1 MERERAVVLGA
12 GFAGLGTAAMLE
24 RRGVPT
30 LVLERSSRVAESWR
44 GRYDSLRLNTPR
56 SLSTLPGHRL
66 PRRYGR
72 WPRRDQLVEYL
83 EDYAREMRLRIRFDA
98 EAQRIERRDG
108 GWAASTSVGEV
119 DARAVVVAT
128 GYDRNPKL
136 PEWPGRESFAGE
148 LIHASAY
155 RQPEPYRGKDV
166 LVVSAGNTGSEVAYE
181 LVESGAARVRTAMR
195 TPPNIF
201 PREWLG
207 VPLALTVRYADPMP
221 LALTDRLGHVMQRM
235 IYGDLGRY
243 GLPKPPIGFAS
254 NLKLR
259 HVSPTI
265 DAGFVAAV
273 KARRIELV
281 AAVEAFDGSD
291 VILADGSRI
300 QPDAVIAATGY
311 SRGLEP
317 LVGHLGVLN
326 DAGEPRHNGVPRHPD
341 TPGLYFN
348 GYLTALWSQLG
359 PMRIEARRIARAIA
373 GELGA

>member
-1 MERERAVVLGA
+1 
-12 GFAGLGTAAMLE
+12 
-24 RRGVPT
+24 
-30 LVLERSSRVAESWR
+30 
-44 GRYDSLRLNTPR
+44 
-56 SLSTLPGHRL
+56 
-66 PRRYGR
+66 
-72 WPRRDQLVEYL
+72 
-83 EDYAREMRLRIRFDA
+83 
-98 EAQRIERRDG
+98 
-108 GWAASTSVGEV
+108 VGEV

-155 RQPEPYRGKDV
+155 RHPDPYRGKDV